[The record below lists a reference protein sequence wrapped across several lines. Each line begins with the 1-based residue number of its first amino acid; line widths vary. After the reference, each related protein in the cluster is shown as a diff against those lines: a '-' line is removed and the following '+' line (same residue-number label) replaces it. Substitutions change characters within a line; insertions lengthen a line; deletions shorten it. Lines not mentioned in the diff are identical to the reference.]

1 MDQLLLCANC
11 DEVIVKSNGS
21 STKIRSKVIIIRD
34 NSTFAVCKGCGT
46 DLELPV
52 TLEIKQTVSKS
63 VSRLYVKK

>member
-1 MDQLLLCANC
+1 MDQLLLCAKC

-34 NSTFAVCKGCGT
+34 DSTFAVCKGCGT

-52 TLEIKQTVSKS
+52 TLEIKQSVSKAI
-63 VSRLYVKK
+63 SRLYIKK